1 MKRDA
6 DANLGDTAVGMELVH
21 IYILVVAVLAIGLL
35 AFEKASMSV
44 VGLGM
49 IIAMAVWPGLIDT
62 QAAIRG
68 FANPAVVTV
77 ASLFIVG
84 EGFLRTGAASKLA
97 DRVLHSTGGREGVLL
112 ILIMV
117 MAALLSAFVNNTLV
131 VVTFLPV
138 ITTICRDTKVN
149 PSRLLIP
156 LSYASILGGMCTLVG
171 TSTNILVDGVLTT
184 SGARGLTMFEM
195 APGGLI
201 LAGTGILYLS
211 VFGRRLLPDTPSLAT
226 QAGASEVREFVTEI
240 TVSTSSALLGKRV
253 ADLGAIEGKT
263 ATRPVML
270 VRKEHL
276 HMPPFDD
283 MAVEAGDHLMVSG
296 GVQGLTAMKRAESD
310 GSHGEDRYDP
320 RTMTFFELALTP
332 ASGLVGCRIGDLH
345 LKEEHGAAITGV
357 LRGGQ
362 HMRERFDD
370 LRFGRGD
377 VLLAFGDKESK
388 ASIRRANDFHLI
400 EGIDQSVYNT
410 DKAPLSLIIL
420 LGVVTMFVTG
430 LIDIPIAALIGA
442 FAMVVTGCLNVRQ
455 AHHAV
460 NWAILAFIAGT
471 LALSA
476 AATSSGFNTTIGEAV
491 KDLLGTD
498 PKVLVGGLF
507 LATILLTE
515 ILSNNAVA
523 IILTPVALAI
533 AQAAGIDERPMVMA
547 VVFGASCCF
556 ANPLG
561 YQTNLL
567 VFGPGAYRFR
577 DFLKVGLPLDLL
589 LAAVAILFVL

>member
-1 MKRDA
+1 
-6 DANLGDTAVGMELVH
+6 MEWVH
-21 IYILVVAVLAIGLL
+21 IYILVVAVLAITLL
-35 AFEKASMSV
+35 ALEKASMSV

-49 IIAMAVWPGLIDT
+49 IVAMAIWPGLLDSR
-62 QAAIRG
+62 AAISG

-84 EGFLRTGAASKLA
+84 EGFLRTGAASSLA
-97 DRVLHSTGGREGVLL
+97 DKVLHKTGGREIVLL
-112 ILIMV
+112 MLIMV

-149 PSRLLIP
+149 PSKLLIP

-184 SGARGLTMFEM
+184 SGRQGLSMFEM

-211 VFGRRLLPDTPSLAT
+211 LVGRRLLPDTPSLAA
-226 QAGASEVREFVTEI
+226 QAGASKIREFVTEI
-240 TVSTSSALLGKRV
+240 TVSKTSALIGQKV
-253 ADLGAIEGKT
+253 SDIGAIEGK
-263 ATRPVML
+263 ASTRPVML
-270 VRKEHL
+270 VRQEHL
-276 HMPPFDD
+276 HTPPFGN
-283 MAVEAGDHLMVSG
+283 MAVKAGDNLMVSG
-296 GVQGLTAMKRAESD
+296 GVQGLTAMKRAEK
-310 GSHGEDRYDP
+310 GLSHGEDRYDP

-332 ASGLVGCRIGDLH
+332 ASGLVGRRIGDLH

-357 LRGGQ
+357 LRGGE

-370 LRFGRGD
+370 LHLGRGD
-377 VLLAFGDKESK
+377 VLLAFGDSESK
-388 ASIRRANDFHLI
+388 SSIRRANDFHLI
-400 EGIDQSVYNT
+400 EGIHENVYNT
-410 DKAPLSLIIL
+410 QKAPLSFMIL
-420 LGVVTMFVTG
+420 LGVVAMFVTG
-430 LIDIPIAALIGA
+430 LIEIPIAALLGA
-442 FAMVVTGCLNVRQ
+442 LLMIVSGCLSVRQ

-471 LALSA
+471 LALSQA
-476 AATSSGFNTTIGEAV
+476 ASTSGFNDLVAV
-491 KDLLGTD
+491 AVNDLLGPYG

-507 LATILLTE
+507 LAAVLLTE
-515 ILSNNAVA
+515 VLSNNAVA

-533 AQAAGIDERPMVMA
+533 AQAAGVEERPMVMA

-567 VFGPGAYRFR
+567 VFGPGSYRFR